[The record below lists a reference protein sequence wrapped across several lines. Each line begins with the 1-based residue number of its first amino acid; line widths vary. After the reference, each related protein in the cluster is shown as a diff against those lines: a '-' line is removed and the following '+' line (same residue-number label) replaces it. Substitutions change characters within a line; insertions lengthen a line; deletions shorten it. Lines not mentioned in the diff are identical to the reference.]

1 MELSTSVSTAS
12 IFEIVLGAPLVVKFV
27 MALLVFLS
35 IWTWA
40 IIVSKVLLISRATR
54 EAAAFESSFWSGG
67 NLDELY
73 EKVGQNPKD
82 PMQAVFAAGMR
93 EWRRTPAGLP
103 SGSAL
108 SIAQR
113 IDRAMM
119 LTVARELG
127 RMETQM
133 IVLASIGTA
142 APFIGLFGT
151 VWGVMN
157 SFLGIAAAGNTTLAV
172 VAPGIAE
179 ALLATALGL
188 VAAIPASIAYNS
200 FTTDLARYAGR
211 LEDFSG
217 EFGTILAR
225 QLEVKA

>member
-40 IIVSKVLLISRATR
+40 IIVSKILLISRATR

-93 EWRRTPAGLP
+93 EWRRTPAGLS

-172 VAPGIAE
+172 VAPGIAA

>member
-40 IIVSKVLLISRATR
+40 IIVSKILLISRATR

-217 EFGTILAR
+217 EFGTLLAR

>member
-40 IIVSKVLLISRATR
+40 IIVSKILLISRATR

-67 NLDELY
+67 NLAELY

-93 EWRRTPAGLP
+93 EWRRTPAGLS

>member
-40 IIVSKVLLISRATR
+40 IIVSKILLISRATR

-188 VAAIPASIAYNS
+188 VAAIPALIAYNS